1 VLSDLDNKD
10 INPELL
16 AENVIENPRAINQLL
31 DGLLSKN
38 ETLRYNCFKI
48 LYRISEKKPDILY
61 PHWDFFINH
70 LRSNNQYHK
79 MSAVIILANLT
90 AIDAKNRFESIFDE
104 YYSTLKSKKTVTP
117 IYIVKSSGKIVN
129 NKPNL
134 EDKITKILL
143 NIESIHPGK
152 QIELVKCAVIESF
165 SEFFTKAKNKDEII
179 SFVEKQVSS
188 ESPKTRK
195 TAKEFLNKFVEK

>member
-1 VLSDLDNKD
+1 VLSNLENKD
-10 INPELL
+10 IDPELF
-16 AENVIENPRAINQLL
+16 AEKVIKNPNMITQLL

-48 LYRISEKKPDILY
+48 LYSISEKKPNLLY
-61 PHWDFFINH
+61 SHWDFFINH
-70 LRSNNQYHK
+70 LRSDNQYHK

-90 AIDAKNRFESIFDE
+90 AIDSKNRFESIFDE
-104 YYSTLKSKKTVTP
+104 YYNTLKSKKTVTP
-117 IYIVKSSGKIVN
+117 IYVLKSSGKIIN

-134 EDKITKILL
+134 EDKITNILL

-179 SFVEKQVSS
+179 NFVEKQVNS

-195 TAKEFLNKFVEK
+195 TAREFLNKHVEK